1 MSRGEQLSLNR
12 EDFTASSSMFALTDV
27 NDIFDF
33 FSSAFRTSDEEANI
47 SFPLINK
54 SMYGAVD
61 KIYFV
66 SLYWL
71 PPYFLLYIYNLFCYL

>member
-1 MSRGEQLSLNR
+1 
-12 EDFTASSSMFALTDV
+12 MFALIEV

-33 FSSAFRTSDEEANI
+33 SSSAFRTSDEEANI

-54 SMYGAVD
+54 SMYRSVD
-61 KIYFV
+61 KICFD

-71 PPYFLLYIYNLFCYL
+71 PLFVLFYIYNLFCYL